1 MKYKILFLIVLFL
14 SSCLCGEEAAA
25 LPAGADPAPAAVK
38 DGYALLN
45 SLLTLFDNLYP
56 PGTSKGGG
64 FAVVNERLDQLAADV
79 KAAREAS
86 LIDNIFFNRYRR
98 MLTVFK
104 MIVTPVVK
112 NELFENPFVQ
122 TLTDFVWDVTYVR
135 WTWGEK
141 DGIAKMSAA
150 LEEEFVQL
158 QFYLDSREAREEFKK
173 KIGSRI
179 LPPPPAPKK
188 KSEEKKPE

>member
-1 MKYKILFLIVLFL
+1 MKYKILVLFIL
-14 SSCLCGEEAAA
+14 SIAFFLHGEEAVA
-25 LPAGADPAPAAVK
+25 LAPGADPAPATATVK

-45 SLLTLFDNLYP
+45 SLLTLFDNLTTS
-56 PGTSKGGG
+56 GTSKGGG
-64 FAVVNERLDQLAADV
+64 FAVVNERLDQLAIDA
-79 KAAREAS
+79 KMTREAN

-112 NELFENPFVQ
+112 NELFENPFVKA
-122 TLTDFVWDVTYVR
+122 LTDFVWDVTYVR

-141 DGIAKMSAA
+141 DGIAKMAAA

-158 QFYLDSREAREEFKK
+158 QFYLDSRQAREEFKK

-179 LPPPPAPKK
+179 LPPPPAN
-188 KSEEKKPE
+188 KKPENK

>member
-1 MKYKILFLIVLFL
+1 MKYKILMVIILFL
-14 SSCLCGEEAAA
+14 AFCLPGEEAAA
-25 LPAGADPAPAAVK
+25 LAAGADPAPAAAAVK

-45 SLLTLFDNLYP
+45 SLLTLFDNLIP
-56 PGTSKGGG
+56 SGTSKGGG
-64 FAVVNERLDQLAADV
+64 FAVVNERLDQLAIDA
-79 KAAREAS
+79 KMTREAN
-86 LIDNIFFNRYRR
+86 LIDNIFFSRYRR

-122 TLTDFVWDVTYVR
+122 TLTDFVWDVTYVK

-158 QFYLDSREAREEFKK
+158 QFYLDSREAREELKK

-179 LPPPPAPKK
+179 LPPPPANK
-188 KSEEKKPE
+188 KSENK

>member
-1 MKYKILFLIVLFL
+1 MKYKILMVIILFL
-14 SSCLCGEEAAA
+14 AFCLPGEEATA
-25 LPAGADPAPAAVK
+25 LAAGADTAPTAAAVK

-45 SLLTLFDNLYP
+45 SLLTLFDNLTTSS
-56 PGTSKGGG
+56 GTSKGGG
-64 FAVVNERLDQLAADV
+64 FAVVNERLDQLAIDV

-122 TLTDFVWDVTYVR
+122 TLTDFVWDVTYVK

-141 DGIAKMSAA
+141 DGIAKMTAA

-158 QFYLDSREAREEFKK
+158 QFYLDSRAAREEFKK
-173 KIGSRI
+173 KIGSKI
-179 LPPPPAPKK
+179 LPPPPAN
-188 KSEEKKPE
+188 KKPENK